1 MLDHTFV
8 LNGLIDN
15 KFKKKAENYILHLK
29 ILRSSIYLRQ
39 GTDIQNEWK

>member
-15 KFKKKAENYILHLK
+15 KFKKKAENYI
-29 ILRSSIYLRQ
+29 RSSIYLRQ
-39 GTDIQNEWK
+39 ETDIQNEWK